1 MLKFHLIV
9 KKCENRTINQFK
21 TKLNKIY
28 TGNFK
33 KIKHRYVS
41 YQKYILNFLKLNL
54 HVALF
59 ILLEALKNSHRKK
72 NLPNK
77 HINRNST
84 LISNIESI
92 FVLIKPLKIYTL
104 LKVKLLK

>member
-41 YQKYILNFLKLNL
+41 YQKYILNFFKLNL
-54 HVALF
+54 HVAFF
-59 ILLEALKNSHRKK
+59 IFPEAFK
-72 NLPNK
+72 
-77 HINRNST
+77 
-84 LISNIESI
+84 
-92 FVLIKPLKIYTL
+92 
-104 LKVKLLK
+104 KLL